1 MKRMAALVPL
11 AASSAFAQCVMCFRT
26 AAAQNSAR
34 ARVLDIGIIILVI
47 PPVAILTGFLVLCYK
62 RRRTYADV
70 DPVEDAASVLGANS
84 QYSRN

>member
-1 MKRMAALVPL
+1 MKRIAALVPL

-34 ARVLDIGIIILVI
+34 ARVLDIGIVILVI

-62 RRRTYADV
+62 RRKTYADGE
-70 DPVEDAASVLGANS
+70 PVEDVASVLGANS
-84 QYSRN
+84 Q